1 MEHLLLKA
9 ATTATDEGTFTAV
22 ISTATV
28 DRDKDIIDPAAM
40 VASLAKWVAVGKRV
54 PLAYNHTDE
63 VIGYIDPA
71 TARIKNK
78 EVVADGWVDQKAPR
92 GEEVWRLVKSGTLS
106 FSFGFLFDPMT
117 GASKLPDGGYHIK
130 ELDVF
135 EISVIPVGP
144 ANNDTRVLNW
154 KSAEELREEAKRVER
169 EVEEQKIPDV
179 PEAPKVP
186 AEPEIDLA
194 KELQEVKA
202 ELAEMRG
209 GLEDLV
215 KKAEETAQGP
225 PARAVDPLRKQAD
238 ALALEIASGD
248 RSLLNQ
254 PKTVEPKRP
263 EPSLTLKELKQRS
276 RDEMLGVLSGGTI

>member
-28 DRDKDIIDPAAM
+28 DRDKDIIDPAGM
-40 VASLAKWVAVGKRV
+40 VASLGKWVGVGKQV

-63 VIGYIDPA
+63 VVGHIDPS

-78 EVVADGWVDQKAPR
+78 EVVADGWVDQNAPR
-92 GEEVWRLVKSGTLS
+92 GPEVWRLVKSGTLS

-144 ANNDTRVLNW
+144 ANNDTRVLGW
-154 KSAEELREEAKRVER
+154 KSAEERDAVLT
-169 EVEEQKIPDV
+169 
-179 PEAPKVP
+179 
-186 AEPEIDLA
+186 
-194 KELQEVKA
+194 ELQEVKGRLEKVEKA
-202 ELAEMRG
+202 
-209 GLEDLV
+209 LEDQESR
-215 KKAEETAQGP
+215 KAEVTDQEPQ
-225 PARAVDPLRKQAD
+225 ARSVDPLRKQAD
-238 ALALEIASGD
+238 ALALEVASGGVSPQPPIRQVKARARAGSH
-248 RSLLNQ
+248 RSERAQ
-254 PKTVEPKRP
+254 AREPRRDVAG
-263 EPSLTLKELKQRS
+263 TQRRS
-276 RDEMLGVLSGGTI
+276 Q